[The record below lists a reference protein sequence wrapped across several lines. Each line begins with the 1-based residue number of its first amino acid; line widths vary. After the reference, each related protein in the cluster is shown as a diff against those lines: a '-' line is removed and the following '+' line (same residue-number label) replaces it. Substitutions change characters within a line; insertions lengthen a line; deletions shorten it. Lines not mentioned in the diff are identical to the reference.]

1 MAEKNKMNAVCAICG
16 REYYM
21 CLSCEE
27 HRKLNP
33 WKRYTDTSEHYKIF
47 QILHG
52 VTIGVYDKE
61 EAKSKLLTVDLSD
74 KETFKDNIL
83 KKINDI
89 LKEDTKHVEV
99 PAEELNEENV
109 AEKPKYIRKRKQPD
123 VVEVE

>member
-52 VTIGVYDKE
+52 FNIGVYNKE
-61 EAKSKLLTVDLSD
+61 EAKCKLLMVDLSD
-74 KETFKDNIL
+74 KESFKDNIRR
-83 KKINDI
+83 KIDFI
-89 LKEDTKHVEV
+89 LEETIPVETHDM
-99 PAEELNEENV
+99 ELNENEV
-109 AEKPKYIRKRKQPD
+109 VERPKYIRKRKQPD
-123 VVEVE
+123 VVDVE